1 MFRFITV
8 AAAILCLLGCT
19 TAHAQRH
26 GYRSHSPSASV
37 GVHTGAGHYAN
48 HGRVGL
54 GYPGGYPF
62 YGYGYVYDPYQTGR
76 FKAPDLLN
84 DPYFRAQHKYDS
96 HFPGRHSRRRPL
108 FFRAFSAH

>member
-1 MFRFITV
+1 MFRLVII
-8 AAAILCLLGCT
+8 AAAISCTFGCT
-19 TAHAQRH
+19 TANVQHH
-26 GYRSHSPSASV
+26 GHHSPSFETHYGS
-37 GVHTGAGHYAN
+37 GNYGH
-48 HGRVGL
+48 HGRAGL

-96 HFPGRHSRRRPL
+96 HFQGRRSRRQPL
-108 FFRAFSAH
+108 LFRVFSAH